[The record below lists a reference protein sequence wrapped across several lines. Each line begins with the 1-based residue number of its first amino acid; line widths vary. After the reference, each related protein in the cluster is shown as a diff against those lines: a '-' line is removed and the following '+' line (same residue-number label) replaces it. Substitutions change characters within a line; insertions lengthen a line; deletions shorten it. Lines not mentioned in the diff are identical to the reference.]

1 MKSSLVFEKLSNTI
15 DADSLKTINIRMADL
30 GNHIIRAAINR
41 LETYKFSSLK
51 EIFPAL
57 KSIKDFIESES
68 YLANIF
74 ITVSGREDVIADLSQ
89 LNKLGIATEV
99 LRQIEP
105 MLSKSGVGIR
115 GTKQFT
121 PKSLRDKIKDKV
133 LKVSLDGSDDKEF
146 GKSMKESVNVYLSTD
161 LSTQDWYAFDDCYG
175 TSEEKYLV
183 KYIESLYPKLQTK
196 YQEIYL
202 VRNEREIRI
211 FDFDSG
217 DAFEPDFLLFMQQK
231 MDVNKYDNIQIFI
244 EPKGGH
250 LAANDI
256 WKEKFMLRL
265 KDESAITFSTQIG
278 GYRIWGMPFYT
289 EQNKIDFDRSLKR
302 EFELL

>member
-1 MKSSLVFEKLSNTI
+1 MNEDVNSFSETILRNPFKVRIKSGEMKSSLVFEKLSNTI

-105 MLSKSGVGIR
+105 MLSKSSVGIR

-133 LKVSLDGSDDKEF
+133 LL
-146 GKSMKESVNVYLSTD
+146 LS
-161 LSTQDWYAFDDCYG
+161 
-175 TSEEKYLV
+175 
-183 KYIESLYPKLQTK
+183 
-196 YQEIYL
+196 
-202 VRNEREIRI
+202 
-211 FDFDSG
+211 
-217 DAFEPDFLLFMQQK
+217 
-231 MDVNKYDNIQIFI
+231 
-244 EPKGGH
+244 
-250 LAANDI
+250 
-256 WKEKFMLRL
+256 
-265 KDESAITFSTQIG
+265 
-278 GYRIWGMPFYT
+278 
-289 EQNKIDFDRSLKR
+289 
-302 EFELL
+302 